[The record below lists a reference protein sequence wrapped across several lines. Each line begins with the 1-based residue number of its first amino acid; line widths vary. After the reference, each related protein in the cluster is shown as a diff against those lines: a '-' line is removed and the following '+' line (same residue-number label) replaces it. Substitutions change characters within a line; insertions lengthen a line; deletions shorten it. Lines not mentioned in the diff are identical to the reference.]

1 MIPIFC
7 LPHCAQWYCHLHCGK
22 LLHATRQ
29 RLLLFFYVSSIFL
42 LCRRGTVLP
51 QVVAVVLPHLADTI
65 YVKPSSSSSSSLALR
80 AKTCVKVAAKRKDR
94 PSWSQPQPQS
104 QPISSPHPST
114 SPHSRRQ
121 MQQRCLFKCVCGSNG
136 RKKKYSSK
144 HSGPNYEL
152 FT

>member
-1 MIPIFC
+1 MI
-7 LPHCAQWYCHLHCGK
+7 LVWPHCAHGYCHLHCGK
-22 LLHATRQ
+22 QLHATRQ
-29 RLLLFFYVSSIFL
+29 RLLLLLLLRLFFYVSSICL

-65 YVKPSSSSSSSLALR
+65 YVKPSSSSLALR

-94 PSWSQPQPQS
+94 PSWSQPQPQF
-104 QPISSPHPST
+104 QPIGSPPLPST
-114 SPHSRRQ
+114 HSRRQ
-121 MQQRCLFKCVCGSNG
+121 MQQHCLFKCVCGSNG